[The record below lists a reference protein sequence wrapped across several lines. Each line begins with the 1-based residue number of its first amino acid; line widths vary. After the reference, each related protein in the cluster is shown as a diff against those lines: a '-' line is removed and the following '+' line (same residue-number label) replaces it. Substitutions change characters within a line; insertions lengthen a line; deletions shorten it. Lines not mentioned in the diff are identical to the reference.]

1 MSLMVHVCYID
12 VGPSPISTCTFEPV
26 RQLYIEDARFYSSIK
41 RVSRGRRPSGRSV
54 V

>member
-1 MSLMVHVCYID
+1 MSLMVHVCHIC
-12 VGPSPISTCTFEPV
+12 GPFSHQHVHHLNPS
-26 RQLYIEDARFYSSIK
+26 QLCIEDARFYSSIK